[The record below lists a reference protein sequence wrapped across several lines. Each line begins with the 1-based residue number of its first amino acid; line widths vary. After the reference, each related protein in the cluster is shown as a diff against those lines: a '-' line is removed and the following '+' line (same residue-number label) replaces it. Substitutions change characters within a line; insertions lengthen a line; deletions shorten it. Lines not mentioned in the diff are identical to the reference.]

1 MLFALT
7 LLAFQTQTQPAI
19 AKLVIQPGLK
29 VTVPAQDTMRLI
41 ATAVDAEGKP
51 VPGAIVRFFGQGGR
65 FEGDVDS
72 TGLVRSGSTGTIT
85 VTAVGRVPGGRPVSE
100 RIEVQMVAGPA
111 ARIEDRPRYGDA
123 RRRPADPAR
132 GHGLLQGGRPA
143 LRAIR
148 LDLERA
154 PDRLGPERRPA
165 HGGRGGRSDHHRERS
180 QRQRRDRDPAGAG
193 GRDAGGDR
201 GHHARR

>member
-7 LLAFQTQTQPAI
+7 LLAFQTQTQTQI

-65 FEGDVDS
+65 FEGDIDS
-72 TGLVRSGSTGTIT
+72 TGLVRSGSTGTLT

-111 ARIEDRPRYGDA
+111 ARIEVAPGAATLAAGQR
-123 RRRPADPAR
+123 
-132 GHGLLQGGRPA
+132 
-143 LRAIR
+143 IR
-148 LDLERA
+148 LEATAWSKAGDRRYA
-154 PDRLGPERRPA
+154 PFGWTSSAPKVA
-165 HGGRGGRSDHHRERS
+165 SVRSDG
-180 QRQRRDRDPAGAG
+180 QLTAVGAG
-193 GRDAGGDR
+193 EAIITAKETSGSDVTGTLRVRVVATPVCHR
-201 GHHARR
+201 GHHARP